1 MKRPARIIAIVFA
14 SITAFFLLI
23 MLGVQIFL
31 NSGKA
36 RKIVDN
42 VAVKAIDGSFVYSR
56 LRFDVFGSFPSIR
69 VTIDTVS
76 ITYPSERFACQDG
89 LGREYPL
96 LDAGRSDIRDTL
108 AAFDHFTAAINPLHM
123 ISKRY
128 RLRDASLSGLKVYA
142 HAYSDSSANWQII
155 RALNKEKDTLS
166 KGFSLPSLK
175 LGLVRLMDKPIFIY
189 TSRKD
194 TLYALAEMKEM
205 SLRGDMRRFLLDS
218 LELYVCRDP
227 DSLAFFMEHLRLQSP
242 GLNAIDI
249 DASANALLAKDGKGS
264 LRLPINLTASVS
276 YSKSDEK
283 SEIDLRHFLLQI
295 SDIPIKAS
303 GLLQM
308 LGDSNYVKAALNIDD
323 QPIGKSLELLAGSGL
338 VPLAEKFSTN
348 ARISLSAEADGYI
361 SKTGLPKINASLII
375 PESAVFY
382 KPMNINARF
391 RMNMDAGMSP
401 EKLLGATINNMEISA
416 EGANIGLVCKAQDLL
431 GKDPSIAA
439 HLKGDADLD
448 AFRRFLSDSLRLSGL
463 ADIKLDAVT
472 KLSEIKDFNFKEG
485 AVKGEIIV
493 PAFSLEKPYDS
504 LRTDFNG
511 CKILLS
517 SQKQGFKA
525 DMGLDSV
532 SFSKGSAMRARVR
545 EMLTQAE
552 ITQVSLKGKTLSK
565 VSLESNNSRVYFRI
579 GDQRMGTRDLNL
591 TASLQKR
598 VRGNRGPRPRRGR
611 PVLTESDFVGKDIK
625 VDLGQDVVNFLREWS
640 PSAGIMA
647 KSGFYANPRLP
658 LRNRIKGIDLQYN
671 DDSFDLNTLEITSGT
686 SDLSVSGKITGLR
699 RTLLGRGFLR
709 GDLKVDSKRLNLNE
723 LLSALEVGKDNDY
736 KAKSETDESFVTDTL
751 ANAQF
756 RVDSTMSVIVIPAN
770 LDAKIAL
777 HADNLDY
784 SDIAVSPFDAQIN
797 VAKRCVQITDTKLST
812 NLGDVVLDA
821 FYATRSKKDIQI
833 GADLQLM
840 DMSAAGIIHML
851 PTVDR
856 MIPALKS
863 FKGNLGCRVSF
874 TSQLDTMMNVQ
885 IPTLDGL
892 VRITGKELEIKDAGE
907 LRKITRLLMFKNKN
921 IGRIDDL
928 AMDAVIENSQVEIYP
943 FILGVDR
950 YKVALMGV
958 QNLDRTMHYNISII
972 KTPVLPMRF
981 GINIQGSLDDFRF
994 SIGRSKYHR
1003 GEVPVFKQE
1012 IDDIQ
1017 YNIGDAIRNVF
1028 ERGVEN
1034 ALASTRQS
1042 YMNLQKRKRE
1052 LGYDSNLP
1060 KDFLSNH
1067 EYQQLEAKAFEEEM
1081 KEYNAK
1087 VEAEVEAILS
1097 ESAKK

>member
-42 VAVKAIDGSFVYSR
+42 VAAKAIDGSLGYSR

-69 VTIDTVS
+69 VTIDSVS
-76 ITYPSERFACQDG
+76 ITYPSERFAGRDG
-89 LGREYPL
+89 SGREYPL
-96 LDAGRSDIRDTL
+96 LDAGRGDIRDTL
-108 AAFDHFTAAINPLHM
+108 ASFNHFTAAINPLHM

-128 RLRDASLSGLKVYA
+128 RLRDASLSGLRVYA

-166 KGFSLPSLK
+166 KGFSLPPLK

-194 TLYALAEMKEM
+194 TLYALAEMREM

-218 LELYVCRDP
+218 LELYACRGS
-227 DSLAFFMEHLRLQSP
+227 DSLALFMEHLRLQSP

-249 DASANALLAKDGKGS
+249 DASANALFAKEGKGS
-264 LRLPINLTASVS
+264 LRVPINLTASAS

-283 SEIDLRHFLLQI
+283 REIDLRHFLLQI

-308 LGDSNYVKAALNIDD
+308 LGDSNYVKANLNIDD
-323 QPIGKSLELLAGSGL
+323 HLIGKSLELLAGSGL

-361 SKTGLPKINASLII
+361 SKTKLPEIHASLSV
-375 PESAVFY
+375 PKSSVFY
-382 KPMNINARF
+382 KPTNINARF

-401 EKLLGATINNMEISA
+401 EKLLCATINVMEISA
-416 EGANIGLVCKAQDLL
+416 EGANIGLVCKAEDIL

-439 HLKGDADLD
+439 HFKGDADLD
-448 AFRRFLSDSLRLSGL
+448 ALRCFLYDSLRLSGL

-472 KLSEIKDFNFKEG
+472 KLSEIKDFNFREG
-485 AVKGEIIV
+485 AVTGEIIV
-493 PAFSLEKPYDS
+493 PAFSFEKPYDS
-504 LRTDFNG
+504 LRTNFDG

-517 SQKQGFKA
+517 SQGQGFKA
-525 DMGLDSV
+525 DMGLDSL
-532 SFSKGSAMRARVR
+532 SFSKGSNMRARTRGV
-545 EMLTQAE
+545 LSQAE

-565 VSLESNNSRVYFRI
+565 ISLESNNSRVYFRI
-579 GDQRMGTRDLNL
+579 GDQRMGTRDLHL

-598 VRGNRGPRPRRGR
+598 VRGNRGPRPRGGR

-640 PSAGIMA
+640 PSAGITA

-671 DDSFDLNTLEITSGT
+671 DDSFDLNKLEITSGT
-686 SDLSVSGKITGLR
+686 SDLSVSGKITDLR

-723 LLSALEVGKDNDY
+723 FLSALEVGKDNVY
-736 KAKSETDESFVTDTL
+736 KAESETDESFVTDTL

-770 LDAKIAL
+770 LDTKIAL

-784 SDIAVSPFDAQIN
+784 SDIAVSPFDARIN

-812 NLGDVVLDA
+812 NLGDVAFDA

-851 PTVDR
+851 PTVDK

-874 TSQLDTMMNVQ
+874 TSQLDTMMNVLV
-885 IPTLDGL
+885 PTLDGL

-928 AMDAVIENSQVEIYP
+928 AMDAVVENSQVEIYP

-972 KTPVLPMRF
+972 KTPILPMRF

-1042 YMNLQKRKRE
+1042 YMYLQKRKRE
-1052 LGYDSNLP
+1052 LGYDNNLP

-1097 ESAKK
+1097 ESAKN